1 MEGCKL
7 TKRPA
12 HTDGQKGLTLI
23 EVMIA
28 TAILLIITGAIF
40 QLFIS
45 QLRAREATSNYMV
58 VSEQNQRALQ
68 KMAEEL
74 RGTDSEFANVVFSGL
89 QGTSTLEPLVPTE
102 LGGSVQTVTIYST
115 ITFKRITGFDM
126 VNGSQLWS
134 EDITFSLN
142 TANNH
147 VERVEGAGAPTML
160 ANYATG
166 LSFYNAPGRIGIIL
180 KNSYGD
186 LTSPRGNGAEVENRI
201 EIHPLNSGTN

>member
-1 MEGCKL
+1 M
-7 TKRPA
+7 RPA
-12 HTDGQKGLTLI
+12 HTDSQKGLTLV

-28 TAILLIITGAIF
+28 TVILIIITGAIF

-45 QLRAREATSNYMV
+45 QLRAREATSNYML
-58 VSEQNQRALQ
+58 VSEHNQRAIQ

-74 RGTDSEFANVVFSGL
+74 RGTDSEFANVSFSGN
-89 QGTSTLEPLVPTE
+89 QGVVTLPPLTP
-102 LGGSVQTVTIYST
+102 GGSNQTVTLYST

-134 EDITFSLN
+134 DDVIFQLN
-142 TANNH
+142 TTTNQ
-147 VERVEGAGAPTML
+147 VERIEGAGAPTML

-186 LTSPRGNGAEVENRI
+186 LTSPQGNGAEVENRI
-201 EIHPLNSGTN
+201 EIYPLNAGTD